1 MNHFV
6 TSPESQRLADLH
18 RLEAGDAPGITN
30 VVGDETAC
38 DLLARLLDDTHRIAP
53 RKGPLDAP
61 DSGRQEAFA
70 ARQRLRRAGIDHEP
84 SHGNERSGDPALA
97 RLERRRLGDEPG
109 RAGALAD

>member
-53 RKGPLDAP
+53 RTGPPAAP
-61 DSGRQEAFA
+61 PPPVPPPRHPASVPLEARA
-70 ARQRLRRAGIDHEP
+70 SAGGELSAPRQRLRRAGIDHEP
-84 SHGNERSGDPALA
+84 SHG
-97 RLERRRLGDEPG
+97 
-109 RAGALAD
+109 